1 MSCKGGGHGEGAKHS
16 FLATGFVNCWPVL
29 STLWQ
34 ERLTTHLVPCVF
46 GRGPELTRALGQW
59 VKASPRMMVKP
70 EEMAPFP
77 FYHISLDPTW
87 TAPNPY
93 RYHSRPQDG
102 TPHLFCPPLHP
113 QIFQNPG
120 RMPITC
126 CLVTQGPCGRGCP
139 REGRSQAGC
148 FLVFPFERGGLW
160 PGFGPEP
167 PPGLPTSWA
176 GTGLARSG
184 FW

>member
-1 MSCKGGGHGEGAKHS
+1 MEVTGR
-16 FLATGFVNCWPVL
+16 ATRFVNCWPVL

-34 ERLTTHLVPCVF
+34 ERLTTHLVPRVF
-46 GRGPELTRALGQW
+46 GRGSELTGALGQW
-59 VKASPRMMVKP
+59 LKASSWTMVKP
-70 EEMAPFP
+70 EETAPFRSRT
-77 FYHISLDPTW
+77 SLCTPPGLHPTH
-87 TAPNPY
+87 TAITHGPETGRLSSFVPL
-93 RYHSRPQDG
+93 RPQI
-102 TPHLFCPPLHP
+102 L
-113 QIFQNPG
+113 QNSG

-139 REGRSQAGC
+139 WEGRSQAGC
-148 FLVFPFERGGLW
+148 SLVVPFEQGDLS

-167 PPGLPTSWA
+167 PPGLPTSWV